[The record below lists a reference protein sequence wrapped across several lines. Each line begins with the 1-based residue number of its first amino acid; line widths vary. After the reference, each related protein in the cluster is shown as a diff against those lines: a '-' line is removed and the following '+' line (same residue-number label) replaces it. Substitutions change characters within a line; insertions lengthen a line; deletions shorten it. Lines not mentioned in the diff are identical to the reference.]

1 MSDTVR
7 NAEDQSMHR
16 TAALHFA
23 EYLETPPSTNGSP
36 WCLCCRCTGTDY
48 SVSVA
53 ALGLPL
59 ISIPR
64 LHATSLGTR
73 TGFFLDKAPSV
84 QDSGQDK
91 EFRDCSETVPG
102 HLATMQCDAC
112 SVTNKMYSVTLHYNA
127 SHCMQ
132 HTSSQYITLYATHHT
147 VCNMCCLARSW
158 GIMLEHLIVG

>member
-1 MSDTVR
+1 MQKIK
-7 NAEDQSMHR
+7 AC
-16 TAALHFA
+16 TAQLHYTSLNTWKLLHLRMA
-23 EYLETPPSTNGSP
+23 SLLQVYRYRL
-36 WCLCCRCTGTDY
+36 LCQRCCTW
-48 SVSVA
+48 S
-53 ALGLPL
+53 
-59 ISIPR
+59 SIPR

-158 GIMLEHLIVG
+158 GIMLQHLIVG